1 MGKRNNSIMARLLPL
16 FPLQL
21 VVFPGSAIPLHVFEE
36 RYKEMVGE
44 AEAAGTE
51 FGIVLARDGGIM
63 NAGCTV
69 VVESV
74 LKRYP
79 DGRFDVLARGR
90 RRFVIQSLNQD
101 KEYLRG
107 EVDYYSDDDAE
118 SASPELRKQAILALE
133 RIREALADADAAEI
147 SPDLDH
153 PFLSFQ
159 LAEAVDDLD
168 FRNVLQRSRS
178 EAERLRAFAGFTE
191 EYVARKQY
199 AAKMKRAA
207 PMNGFGHKPPTE

>member
-1 MGKRNNSIMARLLPL
+1 MARLLPL